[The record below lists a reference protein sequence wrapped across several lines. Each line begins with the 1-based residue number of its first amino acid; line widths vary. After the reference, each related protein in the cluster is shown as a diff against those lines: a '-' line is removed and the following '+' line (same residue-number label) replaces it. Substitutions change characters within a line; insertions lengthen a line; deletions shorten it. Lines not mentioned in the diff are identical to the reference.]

1 MAQAAQGSRDE
12 GIMDRRTLLVRGLA
26 ATAFTGLSSVPVCRA
41 WGQPATYAAFL
52 AGVRHEALG
61 QGLPAGVIDQALAL
75 CKTPNAAV
83 IKADRHQPEQVLT
96 WAQYKDRVLTEKKL
110 SDGLQA
116 MTEQGERIGQIGGQ
130 YKVSRGVIAGIW
142 GLESAYGTR
151 MGKFSVIDALA
162 TLAFEGRRAAFF
174 RGELF
179 KALHILAQG
188 GMEPRA
194 MLGSYAGAMGQPQF
208 MPSAYERFAVSYP
221 EGGRPDIWRNEGDV
235 FASIANYLAR
245 SGWQDGA
252 IWGEAVIMPDS
263 MAQAQLGRS
272 HVRPLSWWVQQGV
285 RPRAGRFADNA
296 AMGAVIRPDGPGG
309 EAFVVYHNFNV
320 IRRYNASDFYALAVG
335 ILGDAIT

>member
-1 MAQAAQGSRDE
+1 
-12 GIMDRRTLLVRGLA
+12 MDRRTLLVRGLA
-26 ATAFTGLSSVPVCRA
+26 VSALTGLSSAPVYRA
-41 WGQPATYAAFL
+41 WGRPREYGVFL
-52 AGVRHEALG
+52 AGVRHEALQ
-61 QGLPAGVIDQALAL
+61 QGIAAGVVDRALAL
-75 CKTPNAAV
+75 CTVPNAAV
-83 IKADRHQPEQVLT
+83 IKADQHQPEKVLT
-96 WAQYKDRVLTEKKL
+96 WAQYKERVLTEKKL

-116 MTEQGERIGQIGGQ
+116 MTQQGQRISQIGGQ
-130 YKVSRGVIAGIW
+130 YQVGRGVIAGIW

-162 TLAFEGRRAAFF
+162 TLAYEGRRAAFF
-174 RGELF
+174 RGELL
-179 KALHILAQG
+179 KALHILAQN

-221 EGGRPDIWRNEGDV
+221 EGGRADIWRNEADV

-245 SGWQDGA
+245 SGWQDGGL
-252 IWGEAVIMPDS
+252 WGEAVIVPES
-263 MAQAQLGRS
+263 LPQVQLGRS

-285 RPRAGRFADNA
+285 RPRAGRFSDSSADTTAPA
-296 AMGAVIRPDGPGG
+296 AIIRPDGPGG

>member
-1 MAQAAQGSRDE
+1 
-12 GIMDRRTLLVRGLA
+12 MDRRTLLVRGLA
-26 ATAFTGLSSVPVCRA
+26 ATVVTGLSEVPLRQA
-41 WGQPATYAAFL
+41 WGRPADYAAFL

-61 QGLPAGVIDQALAL
+61 QGLPAGVVDQALSL
-75 CKTPNAAV
+75 CESPNAAV

-96 WAQYKDRVLTEKKL
+96 WAQYKDRVLTEAKL

-116 MTEQGERIGQIGGQ
+116 MTEHGEQISQIGGQ

-162 TLAFEGRRAAFF
+162 TLAYEGRRAAFF
-174 RGELF
+174 RGELL
-179 KALHILAQG
+179 KALHILAQE

-194 MLGSYAGAMGQPQF
+194 MMGSYAGAMGQPQF

-221 EGGRPDIWRNEGDV
+221 EGGRPDIWRNQGDV

-245 SGWQDGA
+245 SGWQEGG
-252 IWGEAVIMPDS
+252 IWGEAVIVPDS
-263 MAQAQLGRS
+263 IPQALLGRS
-272 HVRPLSWWVQQGV
+272 HVRPLSWWVRQGV
-285 RPRAGRFADNA
+285 RPRAGRFADTSADSA
-296 AMGAVIRPDGPGG
+296 AMGAIIRPDGQGG

-335 ILGDAIT
+335 TLGDAIT